1 MKIGFGPFIFDTDT
15 RELLDA
21 GTRVHLSPRAF
32 DVLRVLL
39 ERRPNVVSKRD
50 LHDRVWQDTFVS
62 DANLSVVVAE
72 IRQVLGEDSKAARFI
87 RTVHRV
93 GYAFSGE
100 ATDLAATVADAG
112 ASSAGAV
119 TTAAGRQPCWVVHN
133 DRSYALVAGENLVG
147 RDPRCAVWIDASGVS
162 RRHANIDVEAGV
174 ATIVDLESSNG
185 TFVGGERV
193 TAPRRLSDGDVIEL
207 GAATIVF
214 RSLVDGSG
222 ARTERIARR

>member
-1 MKIGFGPFIFDTDT
+1 MKIGFGSFTFDTDT
-15 RELLDA
+15 RELLEA
-21 GTRVHLSPRAF
+21 GARVHLSPRAF

-50 LHDRVWQDTFVS
+50 LHDHVWQDTFVS

-72 IRQVLGEDSKAARFI
+72 IRQVLREDSRQARFV

-100 ATDLAATVADAG
+100 ATDLAVAVAASG
-112 ASSAGAV
+112 AAV
-119 TTAAGRQPCWVVHN
+119 AAAAGRQPCWVVRN
-133 DRSYALVAGENLVG
+133 DQSYPLVAGENLVG

-162 RRHANIDVEAGV
+162 RRHANIEVADGV
-174 ATIVDLESSNG
+174 ATITDLESSNG
-185 TFVGGERV
+185 TFVGGQRV
-193 TAPRRLSDGDVIEL
+193 DVPRRLHDGDVIEL

-214 RSLVDGSG
+214 RSLADGSG
-222 ARTERIARR
+222 ARTERITRR

>member
-1 MKIGFGPFIFDTDT
+1 MKIGFGTFTFDTNT

-32 DVLRVLL
+32 DVLRLLL

-50 LHDRVWQDTFVS
+50 LHDGVWQDTFVS

-72 IRQVLGEDSKAARFI
+72 IRQVLGEDSRQARFV

-100 ATDLAATVADAG
+100 ATDLAAAAPLGRAEDL
-112 ASSAGAV
+112 
-119 TTAAGRQPCWVVHN
+119 AAGRQPCWVVRD

-174 ATIVDLESSNG
+174 ATITDLESSNG
-185 TFVGGERV
+185 TFVRGERV
-193 TAPRRLSDGDVIEL
+193 SAPRRLSDGDVIEL
-207 GAATIVF
+207 GAATMVF
-214 RSLVDGSG
+214 RSLADGSG
-222 ARTERIARR
+222 ARTERITRR